1 MHQIGEYNEI
11 QGPILQSWNH
21 AVRDFGVQRPCLC
34 GCRRRKAKGRT
45 SYWRELRN
53 WSQDY
58 RGLYGLINNAGV
70 YIGGPAIDIDL
81 GEFQWLMNVNV
92 FGVYR
97 VTQAFAPMI
106 IEEKGRILITGS
118 TDGIVSTKYASQYS
132 ASKHAIEGFTDSLA
146 LEMAMLDV
154 QVSVIEPGNY
164 NSSIADTACIR
175 LMEKEYE
182 RDDSLFADDY
192 REWIGECSD
201 WNRSMYKDPDEVA
214 DAALH
219 AMSADNPLRRYLV
232 VPDEG
237 EADLTIG
244 TLFKELIQLNEWQAY
259 SYSREEL
266 ISMLDEAM
274 AGENGY

>member
-1 MHQIGEYNEI
+1 
-11 QGPILQSWNH
+11 
-21 AVRDFGVQRPCLC
+21 
-34 GCRRRKAKGRT
+34 
-45 SYWRELRN
+45 
-53 WSQDY
+53 
-58 RGLYGLINNAGV
+58 
-70 YIGGPAIDIDL
+70 
-81 GEFQWLMNVNV
+81 
-92 FGVYR
+92 
-97 VTQAFAPMI
+97 
-106 IEEKGRILITGS
+106 
-118 TDGIVSTKYASQYS
+118 
-132 ASKHAIEGFTDSLA
+132 
-146 LEMAMLDV
+146 
-154 QVSVIEPGNY
+154 
-164 NSSIADTACIR
+164 
-175 LMEKEYE
+175 MEKEYE

-201 WNRSMYKDPDEVA
+201 WNRSIYKDPDEVA

-274 AGENGY
+274 AGENEY